1 MPLDFFLESGDG
13 GDIGNGL
20 VPWEPFDRDVPA
32 KFRCSAVSFS
42 VSAKVGAL
50 ALRLRSR
57 LGALAVLFPLL
68 ILKKPRPNEDLALRV
83 PKGLSS
89 TEASCP
95 GTLGGRVPNVRLSV
109 GALSVPSDASF
120 FRFPR
125 LLDFCRL
132 EVETPSLRETSAAA
146 PRIAL
151 PCFSF

>member
-42 VSAKVGAL
+42 VSA
-50 ALRLRSR
+50 R

-109 GALSVPSDASF
+109 GALS
-120 FRFPR
+120 
-125 LLDFCRL
+125 
-132 EVETPSLRETSAAA
+132 
-146 PRIAL
+146 
-151 PCFSF
+151 